1 MLRFRP
7 FRNTDPPRVTEIWR
21 SRAGDPAL
29 WQPVSVDLFEQL
41 VFGKLHFDYEGLI
54 LAWDAGRPLGFAH
67 ASFAPDAAGHGIST
81 ETGTIC
87 VIVVRPDCDEAAV
100 AAGLLDRC
108 EAYLRQRG
116 ARVVYGGGVG
126 PRSPFYAGLYG
137 GCEVPGVLE
146 SDKVSR
152 AVYPARGYAPVERI
166 FLVQLDLSSFRVPFN
181 RRQME
186 CRRRLLVQVLMDP
199 PVKDRWE
206 AMTAGDFDSTRF
218 ELVPRGGG
226 APVAYAVVR
235 AMEWGGVSRSGRVS
249 GLVDLFVEPGSRRQG
264 LATHLMGELARVLSG
279 QGVAMLE
286 MQPLERN
293 NAFAEFCR
301 KLGSRQIGEGIVY
314 RKPLGDSQVFSG
326 MKCE

>member
-1 MLRFRP
+1 M
-7 FRNTDPPRVTEIWR
+7 TEIWR

-29 WQPVSVDLFEQL
+29 LQPVSVDLFEQL
-41 VFGKLHFDYEGLI
+41 IFGKLHFDYEGLI

-67 ASFAPDAAGHGIST
+67 ASFGPDAAGHWIST
-81 ETGTIC
+81 ETGVIC
-87 VIVVRPDCDEAAV
+87 AVVVRPDCDEAVV

-116 ARVVYGGGVG
+116 ARVVYGGGLP

-146 SDKVSR
+146 SDKVVR
-152 AVYPARGYAPVERI
+152 ALYPARGYAPVDRT
-166 FLVQLDLSSFRVPFN
+166 FLFQLDLSSFRVPVD

-199 PVKDRWE
+199 PTKDRWD

-226 APVAYAVVR
+226 PPVARAVVR
-235 AMEWGGVSRSGRVS
+235 AMEWGGASRSGRVA

-264 LATHLMGELARVLSG
+264 LATHLVGELARVLSG
-279 QGVAMLE
+279 QGVAILE
-286 MQPLERN
+286 MQPQERHE
-293 NAFAEFCR
+293 AFAEFCR

-314 RKPLGDSQVFSG
+314 CK
-326 MKCE
+326 EW